1 MEDLNRHF
9 SKEDIQMA
17 KRHMKRYSTSIITKE
32 MQIKTIMRY
41 YLAATM
47 ENSTEVPKK
56 AKMELPYDL
65 TSPLLSTYIWRKP

>member
-9 SKEDIQMA
+9 SEEDIQMA

-41 YLAATM
+41 YLTATM

-56 AKMELPYDL
+56 AKMELPYDP